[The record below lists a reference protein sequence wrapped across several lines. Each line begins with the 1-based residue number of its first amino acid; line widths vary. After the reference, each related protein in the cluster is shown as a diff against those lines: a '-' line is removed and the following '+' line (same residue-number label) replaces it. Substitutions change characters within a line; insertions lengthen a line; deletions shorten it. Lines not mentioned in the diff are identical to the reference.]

1 MAKKQRHGEDL
12 PWGTAGFLVE
22 RGCTQAEAA
31 RRLGL
36 SARSGGRRIDPVCES
51 GEGPT

>member
-1 MAKKQRHGEDL
+1 MGPA
-12 PWGTAGFLVE
+12 WFVVE
-22 RGCTQAEAA
+22 PGYTQAEAA

-36 SARSGGRRIDPVCES
+36 SAWSVRRWIDPFCES